1 MKPNKNI
8 SLRNKDGER
17 SKDCIGYEGL
27 YKVSNMGRVKSLYR
41 VIIKNDGVKQT
52 IQPRI
57 LKQELK
63 NKSKGK
69 KSYARVCLC
78 KEGTENNI
86 AVHKLLQQAG
96 IKLKKDL

>member
-8 SLRNKDGER
+8 ALRNMDGETW
-17 SKDCIGYEGL
+17 KDCTGYEGL
-27 YKVSNMGRVKSLYR
+27 YKVSNMGRVKSLHR
-41 VIIKNDGVKQT
+41 VIIKSDGIKQT

-96 IKLKKDL
+96 IKLKKG